1 MKNLI
6 GLLSLCLVMGLVL
19 NLVPLASSPRQARI
33 DAGTGKG
40 AVEVRFALPEF
51 QSKSA
56 DANVAKLTALF
67 NQVVWDDLDFSGSIA
82 LINRTLYPLG
92 KFQAP
97 GDIKVEN
104 WTDPRVNAQYIAFG
118 SMEVRSG
125 KLNIEAHLWD
135 LAVAADRERGL
146 SLGSELSEDAV
157 RLAAHRFADHIVDT
171 LFGGKVGISQTRI
184 AYVSV
189 TSTGNKEVMV
199 MDYDGA
205 NAYPLTTF
213 RSTSIIPSWAPD
225 GEKVAFITYRRNNG
239 PNIEI
244 LSRLDR
250 SSFPFQALGGTTATP
265 AWSPDGSKIAF
276 SSGVEPGNME
286 IYVADWNGRNAKRLT
301 VNRKVVDISPTWN
314 PATGRELAFVSDRS
328 GTQQILIMDADGTN
342 VHPMMSEGGDAEN
355 PSWSPDGRYIAFA
368 WQKRDVGRYDI
379 YIHDLA
385 TGRNTQLTSNAG
397 DNERPSWA
405 PDGRHFVFA
414 STRSGTSQIYSML
427 ANGEKL
433 RQLTKTGRNEGPAW
447 STFSG
452 K

>member
-1 MKNLI
+1 MKHLI
-6 GLLSLCLVMGLVL
+6 RLTTLCLAMGLVV
-19 NLVPLASSPRQARI
+19 NLIQLSSSPRQGQI
-33 DAGTGKG
+33 NTGTGTG
-40 AVEVRFALPEF
+40 ATQIRFALPEF
-51 QSKSA
+51 QSKSSDPNA
-56 DANVAKLTALF
+56 VKLTSLF
-67 NQVVWDDLDFSGSIA
+67 NQVLWDDLDYSGSIL
-82 LINRTLYPLG
+82 LINRTFYPLG
-92 KFQAP
+92 KFQAAS
-97 GDIKVEN
+97 DIKAED
-104 WTDPRVNAQYIAFG
+104 WKDPRVNAQYIAFG
-118 SMEVRSG
+118 STDVRSG
-125 KLNIEAHLWD
+125 KMTIEAHLWD
-135 LAVAADRERGL
+135 LAVASDRERGL

-171 LFGGKVGISQTRI
+171 LFGGKVGIAQTRV
-184 AYVSV
+184 AYVAV
-189 TSTGNKEVMV
+189 GSTGNKEVMV

-205 NAYPLTTF
+205 NAFPLTTF

-225 GEKVAFITYRRNNG
+225 GEKIAFITYRGNKG

-250 SSFPFQALGGTTATP
+250 RSFPFQALGGTTATP

-301 VNRKVVDISPTWN
+301 VNRKIVDISPTWN

-328 GTQQILIMDADGTN
+328 GTQQIYIMDADGTN
-342 VHPMMSEGGDAEN
+342 VHPMMNEGGDAEN

-385 TGRNTQLTSNAG
+385 SGRNTQLTSNAG

-433 RQLTKTGRNEGPAW
+433 RQLTKSGRNEGPAW

>member
-1 MKNLI
+1 MKHLI
-6 GLLSLCLVMGLVL
+6 RLTTLCLAMGLVV
-19 NLVPLASSPRQARI
+19 NLIQLSSSPRQGQI
-33 DAGTGKG
+33 NTGTGTG
-40 AVEVRFALPEF
+40 ATQIRFALPEF
-51 QSKSA
+51 QSKSSDPNA
-56 DANVAKLTALF
+56 VKLTGLF
-67 NQVVWDDLDFSGSIA
+67 NQVVWDDLDYSGSIL
-82 LINRTLYPLG
+82 LINRTFYPLG
-92 KFQAP
+92 KFQATT
-97 GDIKVEN
+97 DIKPED
-104 WTDPRVNAQYIAFG
+104 WKDPRVNAQYIAFG
-118 SMEVRSG
+118 STDVRSG
-125 KLNIEAHLWD
+125 KMTIEAHLWD
-135 LAVAADRERGL
+135 LAVASDRERGL

-171 LFGGKVGISQTRI
+171 LFGGKVGIAQTRV

-189 TSTGNKEVMV
+189 GSTGNKEVMV

-205 NAYPLTTF
+205 NAFPLTTF

-225 GEKVAFITYRRNNG
+225 GEKIAFITYRGNKG

-250 SSFPFQALGGTTATP
+250 RSFPFQALGGTTATP

-301 VNRKVVDISPTWN
+301 VNRKIVDISPTWN

-328 GTQQILIMDADGTN
+328 GTQQIYIMDADGTN

-385 TGRNTQLTSNAG
+385 SGRNTQLTSNAG

-433 RQLTKTGRNEGPAW
+433 RQLTKSGRNEGPAW